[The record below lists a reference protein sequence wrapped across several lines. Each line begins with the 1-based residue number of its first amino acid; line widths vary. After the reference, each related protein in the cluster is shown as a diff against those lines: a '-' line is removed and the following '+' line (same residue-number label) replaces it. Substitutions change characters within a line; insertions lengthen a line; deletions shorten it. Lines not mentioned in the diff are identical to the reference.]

1 MGKQVF
7 AANGTFTP
15 IAGVTTYNFI
25 VIGGGGGG
33 AGSNVGGYGGN
44 GAVVKA
50 TYTNVTN
57 KLNIKI
63 GGGGAKGVDNG
74 SMPSGNGGGGGLT
87 QVFNDTVNIIAG
99 GGGGGSVGGNSKSS
113 LGNGSDGGAP
123 GNIDDREG
131 QADGTGGKGVF
142 AGDGGNFN
150 PTGNGGA
157 GGLPKDSDGGCGGGG
172 SGINGITGKGASIAG
187 YAAGGSNGGASA
199 NEVAGGGGAG
209 FGGGSGGASAQ
220 LSPAGTTGGFGGS
233 STALENGVIITGPR
247 VVYAV
252 APYNGLLYG
261 RMGLGGSQEQTDI
274 TSGKAGY
281 VEITWSEVISNIC
294 FPAGTP
300 IETDQGLLAIEDI
313 KPEIH
318 TLNNERIVCVTKT
331 ITLDKYLICFK
342 KNALGKNMPSQD
354 TIMSKDHQVL
364 HKGMLAP
371 AHKFVPITN
380 DIFKVKYS
388 GEPLYNV
395 LLDNYSTMKVN
406 NLICETLHPNNT
418 IAKLYMNSLAKTPKS
433 KGL

>member
-1 MGKQVF
+1 
-7 AANGTFTP
+7 
-15 IAGVTTYNFI
+15 
-25 VIGGGGGG
+25 
-33 AGSNVGGYGGN
+33 
-44 GAVVKA
+44 
-50 TYTNVTN
+50 
-57 KLNIKI
+57 
-63 GGGGAKGVDNG
+63 
-74 SMPSGNGGGGGLT
+74 
-87 QVFNDTVNIIAG
+87 VFNDTINIIAA
-99 GGGGGSVGGNSKSS
+99 GGSGAAPVGQQGEV
-113 LGNGSDGGAP
+113 GINGVNGGTPFA
-123 GNIDDREG
+123 GGTRSG
-131 QADGTGGKGVF
+131 QADGTGGKGNQLF
-142 AGDGGNFN
+142 GEGSGGNFN

-157 GGLPKDSDGGCGGGG
+157 GSVGMNNINGGAGGGA
-172 SGINGITGKGASIAG
+172 GINGITGTGVSVAG
-187 YAAGGSNGGASA
+187 YAAGGSNGGGSA
-199 NEVAGGGGAG
+199 GEYGGGGSAG
-209 FGGGSGGASAQ
+209 FGGGAGSNNGGGVSAPG
-220 LSPAGTTGGFGGS
+220 SPGS

-247 VVYAV
+247 VVYEV
-252 APYNGLLYG
+252 APYNGLPYG
-261 RMGLGGSQEQTDI
+261 VGGLGGSQEKTDI

-364 HKGMLAP
+364 YKGVLAP

-406 NLICETLHPNNT
+406 NLICETLHPNNN
-418 IAKLYMNSLAKTPKS
+418 IAKLYMNTLAKTPKS

>member
-7 AANGTFTP
+7 AADGTFTP
-15 IAGVTTYNFI
+15 VAGVTTYNFT
-25 VIGGGGGG
+25 VIGGGGG
-33 AGSNVGGYGGN
+33 AATSINGGN
-44 GAVVKA
+44 GGHGAVVKA

-63 GGGGAKGVDNG
+63 GGGGVIKDGY
-74 SMPSGNGGGGGLT
+74 SGNGGGGGLT

-99 GGGGGSVGGNSKSS
+99 GGGGGSVSSNPDGRDGENGGTP
-113 LGNGSDGGAP
+113 GSI
-123 GNIDDREG
+123 IDTRSG
-131 QADGTGGKGVF
+131 QADGTGGKSLI

-157 GGLPKDSDGGCGGGG
+157 GGLPKYSTDGSCGGGG
-172 SGINGITGKGASIAG
+172 AGINGITGKGASIAG
-187 YAAGGSNGGASA
+187 YAAGGSNGGGSA
-199 NEVAGGGGAG
+199 NDLAGGGGAG
-209 FGGGSGGASAQ
+209 FGGGAGGSSGQ
-220 LSPAGTTGGFGGS
+220 LAPSGTTGGYGGS

-247 VVYAV
+247 VVYEV
-252 APYNGLLYG
+252 APYNGLPYG
-261 RMGLGGSQEQTDI
+261 VGGLGGSQEKTDI

-294 FPAGTP
+294 FPTGTP
-300 IETDQGLLAIEDI
+300 IETDQGVMAIENI
-313 KPEIH
+313 KSEIH
-318 TLNNERIVCVTKT
+318 TLNNERIVCITKT

-364 HKGMLAP
+364 YKGVLAP

-406 NLICETLHPNNT
+406 NLTCETLHPNNT
-418 IAKLYMNSLAKTPKS
+418 IAKLYMNTLAKTQKS
-433 KGL
+433 NGLC